1 MIKTWRHTD
10 GFTNAEIILISILNM
25 TKIKLKGKQFLHLA
39 LETHV
44 LQTGMTDIEIYPI
57 CVFHVSEVVAKN
69 CFLYLIFRNQKT
81 KTQTFCITQYV
92 EHYITSLLVTFT
104 IFWIELR
111 ILTREINHVSSA
123 QPTSQFQW
131 NEIHYVCRRVTTT
144 VSLKHL
150 IELM

>member
-1 MIKTWRHTD
+1 
-10 GFTNAEIILISILNM
+10 M

-104 IFWIELR
+104 IF
-111 ILTREINHVSSA
+111 
-123 QPTSQFQW
+123 
-131 NEIHYVCRRVTTT
+131 
-144 VSLKHL
+144 
-150 IELM
+150 